1 MTKILIQLI
10 FFLFYFVSIIEH
22 ICSTKNKEVIFMSE
36 KKELN
41 LDNLDQ
47 VAGGNDDQGNTKMYN
62 PHKRYSST
70 DHRIPELPPM
80 PIFKHSNS

>member
-1 MTKILIQLI
+1 
-10 FFLFYFVSIIEH
+10 
-22 ICSTKNKEVIFMSE
+22 MSE

-62 PHKRYSST
+62 SHKRYSPT

-80 PIFKHSNS
+80 PIIFKHSNS